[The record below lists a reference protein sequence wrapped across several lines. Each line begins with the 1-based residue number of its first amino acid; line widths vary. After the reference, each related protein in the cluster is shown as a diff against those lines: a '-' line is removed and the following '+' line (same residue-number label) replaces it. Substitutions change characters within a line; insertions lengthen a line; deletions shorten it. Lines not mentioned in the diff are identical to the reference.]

1 MTQIIEKKYFSSTDL
16 KKNTKNV
23 LDTTNDLWEVF
34 IMNNNK
40 PKAVI
45 ISVERYNQM
54 NKYFIP
60 EVEPDKWEKESI
72 AQYEKEK
79 NEWTLEFI
87 EWDEVF
93 SFLNNLK

>member
-1 MTQIIEKKYFSSTDL
+1 MSQIIEKKYFSSTDL
-16 KKNTKNV
+16 KNNTKNV

-60 EVEPDKWEKESI
+60 EVEPDEWEKQSI
-72 AQYEKEK
+72 AEYERGKK
-79 NEWTLEFI
+79 AWTLEFI
-87 EWDEVF
+87 SSDIF
-93 SFLNNLK
+93 FNSLKNV